1 MGIFFGSRTMYVT
14 KYTEKVV
21 FMVMKNILPSVMIGL
36 TDVLLSFLSNTLV
49 YNQILHSSS
58 AAAVIAC

>member
-1 MGIFFGSRTMYVT
+1 MYVT

-49 YNQILHSSS
+49 YNQILAKLIISSS